1 MLSAK
6 RSTGVALKSESEEF
20 ILCKWVDQWSPTKE
34 QMPPKMLINSMC
46 QWIHPVI
53 SNPFSITDVL
63 IRSLLPID
71 FARFPKSGE
80 LMCSVSCHLRF
91 TCKSFDTCTF
101 AVCSCD
107 LTGALLDTPCDR
119 VSGQC
124 TCKEGI
130 EGRKCDKCKQFYVNF
145 GPSGCTSEYALL
157 VQHIF
162 ADGFETCNANR
173 VRLRLHVLSTSLFVA
188 WTFELFDSNIG
199 MHWTHF

>member
-1 MLSAK
+1 MWKEQNVIGALQVTLDCRTKLVNVSIFIYFSSILWENDWAAMLSAK

-91 TCKSFDTCTF
+91 TCKSFDTCIF

-157 VQHIF
+157 V
-162 ADGFETCNANR
+162 
-173 VRLRLHVLSTSLFVA
+173 
-188 WTFELFDSNIG
+188 
-199 MHWTHF
+199 